1 VRILLVEDEVNL
13 ALALRRRLERD
24 GHWVDM
30 VHDGPTALNQAS
42 GQDYGAVLLDL
53 MLPGGSGVDVCREL
67 RQRAQWVPILV
78 ITARDGVRDRVR
90 VLDAGADDYLIKP
103 FAFAELQARL
113 RAVLRRSPRERPTQL
128 SVEDLVLDPA
138 TRLVTRGGRPIV
150 LSTREYSLLEFLMHN
165 RGTVVPRSLITRHVW
180 GHDHSCGPGASN
192 VADVYIGYLRRKLG
206 GAEDKPIIQTVR
218 GVGYQ
223 VG

>member
-1 VRILLVEDEVNL
+1 MRILLVEDEVNL

-138 TRLVTRGGRPIV
+138 TRLVT
-150 LSTREYSLLEFLMHN
+150 
-165 RGTVVPRSLITRHVW
+165 
-180 GHDHSCGPGASN
+180 
-192 VADVYIGYLRRKLG
+192 
-206 GAEDKPIIQTVR
+206 
-218 GVGYQ
+218 
-223 VG
+223 